1 MRHQTPGNGHR
12 AGSGREPA
20 GAADCPPLAVSFG
33 GFTLIELTIYLG
45 IVGIVFTLAV
55 GLALAFV
62 ETNVRGTVQ
71 ATVDTA
77 ANRVITHTTEA
88 LHGAASVNIGAS
100 LFGVDDGR
108 LSLTMQD
115 PARSPTVYALV
126 NGQLTVTEAA
136 SPAVTLTPA
145 AVEVT
150 SFQLTFLN
158 PQSAKAGVHIRLALR
173 HANPAS
179 HPAYVFTKTY
189 VAGAILR

>member
-1 MRHQTPGNGHR
+1 MRYQTPG
-12 AGSGREPA
+12 GRHLPIV
-20 GAADCPPLAVSFG
+20 LSG

-71 ATVDTA
+71 AIVDTA

-88 LHGAASVNIGAS
+88 LHGAASINVGAS

-108 LSLTMQD
+108 LSLTMRD

-136 SPAVTLTPA
+136 GPPVTLTPA

-150 SFQLTFLN
+150 SFRLTSLN
-158 PQSAKAGVHIRLALR
+158 PQSAKAGVRIQLVLR
-173 HANPAS
+173 YTNPAN